1 MKVKHAKLPIMNARI
16 QIGDPSPVTTQAAEG
31 LPRRKWTVA
40 EIDAMVRAGI
50 IDEHEHFELIDGDAV
65 PLAPRSLQHEI
76 VRMELNEH
84 LQRAITDAFRAAPT
98 TTLRLDEYSF
108 LEPDFCFFARTV
120 TFEQLRGHHV
130 ELAIEIADTSLRY
143 DLGRKI
149 GIYAAFGIPEVWVI
163 NANTLVTHVHR
174 SLGAEGF
181 RTVFEAGPADEI
193 TSVHV
198 PTLRMC
204 LSELDMT
211 PF

>member
-1 MKVKHAKLPIMNARI
+1 MNARI
-16 QIGDPSPVTTQAAEG
+16 RIGDPARPTTQAAEG

-40 EIDAMVRAGI
+40 EIDAMVQAGI

-84 LQRAITDAFRAAPT
+84 LQRTITDAVWAAPT

-108 LEPDFCFFARTV
+108 VEPDFCVFARTV
-120 TFEQLRGHHV
+120 TFQHLRGHHV

-149 GIYAAFGIPEVWVI
+149 AIYAAHGIAEVWVI
-163 NANTLVTHVHR
+163 DANTLVTHVHR
-174 SLGAEGF
+174 TLNAEDY
-181 RTVFEAGPADEI
+181 RTVFEAGPAEEI
-193 TSVHV
+193 AAENL
-198 PTLRMC
+198 P
-204 LSELDMT
+204 ELEM
-211 PF
+211 